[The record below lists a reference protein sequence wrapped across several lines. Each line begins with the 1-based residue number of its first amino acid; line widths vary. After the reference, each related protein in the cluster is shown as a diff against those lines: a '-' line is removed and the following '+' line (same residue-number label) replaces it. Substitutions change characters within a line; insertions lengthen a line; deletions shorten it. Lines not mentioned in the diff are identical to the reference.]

1 MNICSKLVIHT
12 TDKKQNLVFNGYTGS
27 LDIVTSQI
35 ATFLKKRNIDDPNL
49 GKSDRSSL
57 EEAKYILMDED
68 ALADAIFKQYIDYT
82 STALEDSDTYVI
94 CPTLN
99 CNLFCSYCYEKGKCR
114 RNHHLDENSLN
125 AIFDFMTQ
133 RSVHNNRAGHI
144 SFFGGEPLLPENTE
158 INKKILQYAR
168 KHGFSCDI
176 TTNGTTIKDVHVATL
191 LRENHDLIKS
201 IQISIDG
208 TKEYHDNMKF
218 TVDGCGTFDLVM
230 ENILSLLR
238 MGILVF
244 VRINISRNNINEIEE
259 LTDYFMNSQLCY
271 FDNFD
276 FYFAPITN
284 SDNVNDPNTLDEAD
298 LAIELERLNVLDK
311 CQLPLLGYLVGAIA
325 EPEKIRLPAFRRCD
339 ANRENY
345 YVFSPDSYVYPCME
359 LLGQCQ
365 YAMFQYFPTFG
376 IVCGNEPYVY
386 SNILHAENRVEC
398 KDCSIA
404 LLCGGGCISAK
415 SNCTDYCTKQ
425 HQVVEKYLWHL
436 REIFNLE

>member
-68 ALADAIFKQYIDYT
+68 ALADAIFKRYIDYT

-158 INKKILQYAR
+158 INKRY
-168 KHGFSCDI
+168 F
-176 TTNGTTIKDVHVATL
+176 NM
-191 LRENHDLIKS
+191 RENMD
-201 IQISIDG
+201 
-208 TKEYHDNMKF
+208 F
-218 TVDGCGTFDLVM
+218 LV
-230 ENILSLLR
+230 
-238 MGILVF
+238 
-244 VRINISRNNINEIEE
+244 
-259 LTDYFMNSQLCY
+259 T
-271 FDNFD
+271 
-276 FYFAPITN
+276 
-284 SDNVNDPNTLDEAD
+284 
-298 LAIELERLNVLDK
+298 
-311 CQLPLLGYLVGAIA
+311 
-325 EPEKIRLPAFRRCD
+325 
-339 ANRENY
+339 
-345 YVFSPDSYVYPCME
+345 
-359 LLGQCQ
+359 
-365 YAMFQYFPTFG
+365 
-376 IVCGNEPYVY
+376 
-386 SNILHAENRVEC
+386 
-398 KDCSIA
+398 
-404 LLCGGGCISAK
+404 
-415 SNCTDYCTKQ
+415 
-425 HQVVEKYLWHL
+425 
-436 REIFNLE
+436 

>member
-68 ALADAIFKQYIDYT
+68 ALADAIFKRYIDYT

-158 INKKILQYAR
+158 INEKILQYAR

-311 CQLPLLGYLVGAIA
+311 CQLPLLGYLA
-325 EPEKIRLPAFRRCD
+325 
-339 ANRENY
+339 
-345 YVFSPDSYVYPCME
+345 
-359 LLGQCQ
+359 QQ
-365 YAMFQYFPTFG
+365 
-376 IVCGNEPYVY
+376 
-386 SNILHAENRVEC
+386 
-398 KDCSIA
+398 
-404 LLCGGGCISAK
+404 
-415 SNCTDYCTKQ
+415 
-425 HQVVEKYLWHL
+425 
-436 REIFNLE
+436 